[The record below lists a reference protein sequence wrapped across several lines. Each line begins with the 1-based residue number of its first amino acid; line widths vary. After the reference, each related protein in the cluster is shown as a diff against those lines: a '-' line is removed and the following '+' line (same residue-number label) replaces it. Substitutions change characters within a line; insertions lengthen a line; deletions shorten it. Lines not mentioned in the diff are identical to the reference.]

1 MLSDLE
7 HIQLAEEKV
16 RRFITLA
23 EEILRLHEKTEQR
36 INEGYR
42 NEYFKPTLR
51 NRVIAG
57 LAVKA
62 GRSFE
67 RLIVDARNRR
77 GECAHH
83 LKTMVECFIYACWVS
98 GDETEKRASLLQ
110 AESFRSR
117 AAYHENCSASPED
130 EDAHWAKEWR
140 ELQHKQIKGIEKEWK
155 NFPSLESIAADVKS
169 KDLYN
174 IYRASCEAA
183 HTGDLPLYM
192 PPQPTEPGL
201 TLADLSLQQCYV
213 SLQSGVFLACELL
226 RNASDQVE
234 LELESEIDSF
244 AQRSR
249 EIRLLGT

>member
-23 EEILRLHEKTEQR
+23 EEILRLHDKAEQR

-83 LKTMVECFIYACWVS
+83 LKTMVVY
-98 GDETEKRASLLQ
+98 
-110 AESFRSR
+110 RSR
-117 AAYHENCSASPED
+117 FLGHGYSHIRPDLWVATFGDRRSSAKCGRRILRATPQDASGFRRSP
-130 EDAHWAKEWR
+130 
-140 ELQHKQIKGIEKEWK
+140 
-155 NFPSLESIAADVKS
+155 S
-169 KDLYN
+169 
-174 IYRASCEAA
+174 SC
-183 HTGDLPLYM
+183 GLRPG
-192 PPQPTEPGL
+192 PQ
-201 TLADLSLQQCYV
+201 V
-213 SLQSGVFLACELL
+213 STHL
-226 RNASDQVE
+226 R
-234 LELESEIDSF
+234 
-244 AQRSR
+244 R
-249 EIRLLGT
+249 